1 VTVINFIGTFFFL
14 EFELREAHPKPR
26 NPVRMNHIEDCPFDT
41 PVQTRAWGAPCSES
55 MKKEQPKARLR
66 AREEASKTA
75 KSLPSEVGDQRAE
88 ISQSGNENRGS

>member
-1 VTVINFIGTFFFL
+1 
-14 EFELREAHPKPR
+14 
-26 NPVRMNHIEDCPFDT
+26 
-41 PVQTRAWGAPCSES
+41 

-88 ISQSGNENRGS
+88 ISQSGNENRES